1 MAKQKRIIF
10 FGAHPDDCELRFG
23 GTALRLT
30 QAGHVVK
37 FVSCCNGD
45 KGHQSMTSEGLAARR
60 YAEAQKSKEI
70 AGLAEYQIL
79 DIPDCDS
86 LPRRVQECFIASSP
100 VRTMECH

>member
-1 MAKQKRIIF
+1 MAKQKRFIF

-30 QAGHVVK
+30 QAGHLVK

-60 YAEAQKSKEI
+60 YAEAARERNVKMNLNVDTTNWRDVGSGASTMRIIKE
-70 AGLAEYQIL
+70 
-79 DIPDCDS
+79 
-86 LPRRVQECFIASSP
+86 
-100 VRTMECH
+100 